1 MPNEGRSLG
10 FQNGIGINIQNPNIQ
25 TPNSIYNKGIFWE
38 NQPIS
43 HFDENKN
50 SLRLFIFVQKQAV
63 IYGKKTLLNNGYLI
77 NKKKMN

>member
-1 MPNEGRSLG
+1 MKADRWG
-10 FQNGIGINIQNPNIQ
+10 FRMALESTSKIQ
-25 TPNSIYNKGIFWE
+25 TSKLQTPYRIKVFFGE

-63 IYGKKTLLNNGYLI
+63 IYGKKTLLNNGYFI
-77 NKKKMN
+77 NKKK